1 MVIVVNA
8 TFLAKTD
15 MFLLLLLL
23 FVKTVSTKSSEKCSR
38 RPETG
43 VREYVS

>member
-1 MVIVVNA
+1 MVIVVSA

-15 MFLLLLLL
+15 F
-23 FVKTVSTKSSEKCSR
+23 FFVFFFVVKTVSTKSSEKCSR